1 MIKLTCDKLIIWSK
15 GKNRENNTLKSF
27 KTVVISLGFQHISRN
42 RKISYVDGGEVNL
55 QSEEYNKNFDF
66 MGCFYFFIVA

>member
-1 MIKLTCDKLIIWSK
+1 MFKLTCGELIIWSK

-27 KTVVISLGFQHISRN
+27 KTVVISLGFQNISRN

-55 QSEEYNKNFDF
+55 QSEEYNKNFAF